1 MTISIDGGLFMLE
14 YPEVLTISE
23 QLRNGIAGSVAS
35 RVLHPSKEHKFCW
48 FNGDPAGYDAALRGV
63 RAATAEGFGIF
74 VEIAFDNGY
83 RLCFNDGVNVRLM
96 PSVKVP
102 RDYQLLIEFEDG
114 KALVFTVAMYGGI
127 ILHNGSYDNEYY
139 LKSRRA
145 VSPFSDRFKERFYRL
160 LDESKPSLSVKA
172 FLAAEQRFP
181 GIGNGVLQD
190 ILLESGINPKRKIS
204 TLRDLEKDNLLR
216 CVIEVLRNMAAHGGR
231 DTEKDIYGRQGGYKV
246 CLSRN
251 TLASGCPKCGGKITK
266 ETYLGGSIYYC
277 PICQPIIKQ

>member
-1 MTISIDGGLFMLE
+1 M
-14 YPEVLTISE
+14 
-23 QLRNGIAGSVAS
+23 
-35 RVLHPSKEHKFCW
+35 
-48 FNGDPAGYDAALRGV
+48 
-63 RAATAEGFGIF
+63 
-74 VEIAFDNGY
+74 
-83 RLCFNDGVNVRLM
+83 
-96 PSVKVP
+96 
-102 RDYQLLIEFEDG
+102 
-114 KALVFTVAMYGGI
+114 
-127 ILHNGSYDNEYY
+127 
-139 LKSRRA
+139 
-145 VSPFSDRFKERFYRL
+145 
-160 LDESKPSLSVKA
+160 KA

-266 ETYLGGSIYYC
+266 ETYWGVPSITVLSVSRLSSNNSGVKD
-277 PICQPIIKQ
+277 PLTRI